1 MSIERYFT
9 YPTETID
16 YVVNVSEKYRY
27 MYLANL
33 KVASSSILRVLQL
46 AEVDG
51 DASRLP
57 ESPHDRAGSPIPAYN
72 VAKTPLNE
80 VIESEAFFKFTY
92 VRNPYTRVLS
102 AYLDKVLRDPAE
114 RLRLLPSIGLAA
126 DSEPTFLEFL
136 KAIQAQRDSWRDIH
150 WVTQSRL
157 VQINN
162 INYNFIGRFESFVTT
177 FPAIL
182 ELLGIDHTLLAQA
195 GTPPNVTRASD
206 RLREFIGPKEREVI
220 IAIYEADFLNFR
232 YSLDPRVAR
241 L

>member
-57 ESPHDRAGSPIPAYN
+57 ESPHDRAGSPIPSYSA
-72 VAKTPLNE
+72 AKTPLNE

-114 RLRLLPSIGLAA
+114 RVRLLPSMGLAA

-136 KAIQAQRDSWRDIH
+136 KAIQAMRDSWRDIH

-157 VQINN
+157 LQINN
-162 INYNFIGRFESFVTT
+162 INYNFIGRFESFATT
-177 FPAIL
+177 FPVTL
-182 ELLGIDHTLLAQA
+182 ELLGIDAALLDKA

-206 RLREFIGPKEREVI
+206 RLREFIGPKERDVI
-220 IAIYEADFLNFR
+220 IGIYEADFVNFR

>member
-9 YPTETID
+9 YPTETIE
-16 YVVNVSEKYRY
+16 YVVNVSDKYHY

-46 AEVDG
+46 AEADG
-51 DASRLP
+51 DASRVP
-57 ESPHDRAGSPIPAYN
+57 ESPHDRAGSPIPAFSA
-72 VAKTPLNE
+72 AKTPLKE

-102 AYLDKVLRDPAE
+102 AYLDKVLRDPEE

-126 DSEPTFLEFL
+126 DTEPTFLEFL
-136 KAIQAQRDSWRDIH
+136 RAIQAQRDSWRDIH

-162 INYNFIGRFESFVTT
+162 INYNFIGRLESFATT
-177 FPAIL
+177 FPAVL
-182 ELLGIDHTLLAQA
+182 ELLGIDHALLTQA

-220 IAIYEADFLNFR
+220 IAIYEADFVNFR

>member
-1 MSIERYFT
+1 MTIERYFT
-9 YPTETID
+9 YPSQTID
-16 YVVNVSEKYRY
+16 YVVNVSEKFRY

-46 AEVDG
+46 AEADG
-51 DASRLP
+51 DVGRVPA
-57 ESPHDRAGSPIPAYN
+57 SPHDRAGSPIPSYEFAS
-72 VAKTPLNE
+72 TPLNE
-80 VIESEAFFKFTY
+80 VLESETFFKFTY

-102 AYLDKVLRDPAE
+102 AYLDKVLRDPEE
-114 RLRLLPSIGLAA
+114 RIRLLPSLGLPAN
-126 DSEPTFLEFL
+126 SEPTFLEFL

-157 VQINN
+157 IQVNN
-162 INYNFIGRFESFVTT
+162 INYNFIGRFESFAAT
-177 FPAIL
+177 FPAVL
-182 ELLGIDHTLLAQA
+182 ELLGIDSAYMGRA

-206 RLREFIGPKEREVI
+206 RLREFIGPKEREAI
-220 IAIYEADFLNFR
+220 IAIYEADFVNFR

>member
-51 DASRLP
+51 DASQVP
-57 ESPHDRAGSPIPAYN
+57 ESPHDRAGSPIPAFGA
-72 VAKTPLNE
+72 AKTPLNE

-102 AYLDKVLRDPAE
+102 AYLDKVLRDPDE
-114 RLRLLPSIGLAA
+114 RVRLLPSIGLAA

-157 VQINN
+157 TQINN
-162 INYNFIGRFESFVTT
+162 INYNFVGRFEGFSTT
-177 FPAIL
+177 FPTIL
-182 ELLGIDHTLLAQA
+182 ELLGIDPTLLARA

-206 RLREFIGPKEREVI
+206 RLREFIGPREREVI
-220 IAIYEADFLNFR
+220 IGIYEADFVNFR